1 LQDISSLLLTIH
13 PMLNIRKLSCA
24 YCSGYAI
31 SGNILAHWSCAMT
44 KILDR
49 VDRRMLDELQADA
62 RISNQDLAKRVGLST
77 APCWRRLRRLEE
89 NGFIANYAT
98 LLNPTAIGLPI
109 LAYAQVTLENH
120 HPESVRQFDEL
131 IARRPEVLECH
142 SMSGTND
149 YLLRIVAG
157 SMQAYERFLST
168 HVLQT
173 KAVRSV
179 NTSFVLRTKK
189 FTTRLPLDVAE
200 PAAARARPP

>member
-1 LQDISSLLLTIH
+1 M
-13 PMLNIRKLSCA
+13 PV
-24 YCSGYAI
+24 
-31 SGNILAHWSCAMT
+31 SGNILAYRSSPMT
-44 KILDR
+44 KTLDR

-89 NGFIANYAT
+89 NGFITNYAT

-120 HPESVRQFDEL
+120 HPESVREFDEL

-189 FTTRLPLDVAE
+189 FTTRLPLDVTDTAG
-200 PAAARARPP
+200 ARARPS

>member
-1 LQDISSLLLTIH
+1 MAKT
-13 PMLNIRKLSCA
+13 
-24 YCSGYAI
+24 
-31 SGNILAHWSCAMT
+31 
-44 KILDR
+44 LDR
-49 VDRRMLDELQADA
+49 VDRRILEELQAHA
-62 RISNQDLAKRVGLST
+62 RISNQDLAKRVGLSS

-89 NGFIANYAT
+89 EGFIASYAT
-98 LLNPTAIGLPI
+98 LLNPSAIGLPI

-120 HPESVRQFDEL
+120 HPESVRQFDQL
-131 IARRPEVLECH
+131 IAHRPEVLECH

-157 SMQAYERFLST
+157 SIEAYEHFLST

-189 FTTRLPLDVAE
+189 FTTRLPLEATG
-200 PAAARARPP
+200 AAVTRARAS